1 MADVLL
7 LTTYA
12 SENMKRYF
20 NSEKFTSEGKV
31 AENSSVVSSLFGL
44 ILTVLFCCLFI
55 YIWIRT
61 VVIAHEC
68 SLGDSICAFFF
79 TSIYCFY
86 KLGTL
91 IRAHCAKPVVNSI
104 F

>member
-1 MADVLL
+1 MAEILGIAKL
-7 LTTYA
+7 AFNQLN
-12 SENMKRYF
+12 SIQNF
-20 NSEKFTSEGKV
+20 NSERKVVEHFT
-31 AENSSVVSSLFGL
+31 VVGPILGL
-44 ILTVLFCCLFI
+44 IFTILFCCFFI

-61 VVIAHEC
+61 IIIAYEC

-91 IRAHCAKPVVNSI
+91 IRAHCAKPEVKSI